1 MNRLPVCDKKITM
14 ILDFLKERKDNAYN
28 RRQISEYLW
37 ANYSYCDYK
46 TFDQLLGE
54 VGEKLYIHV
63 NNLDTELVQI
73 VQYNTRPYTY
83 QFVGALH
90 NTKLENNQIAMVFED
105 EPNQPDIQEQVEEVS
120 DVPPSVEPVLIED
133 SVIPPLEESVLI
145 EDLRAADKIKFDSV
159 LEDVEELLRSS
170 TDKTKTIVQI
180 LQVIIRNS

>member
-1 MNRLPVCDKKITM
+1 M

-63 NNLDTELVQI
+63 NNLDTELIQI

-105 EPNQPDIQEQVEEVS
+105 EPKESDLQEQVEEVS
-120 DVPPSVEPVLIED
+120 VVL
-133 SVIPPLEESVLI
+133 PLEESVLI

-159 LEDVEELLRSS
+159 LEDLEELLRSS
-170 TDKTKTIVQI
+170 KDKTKTIVQI
-180 LQVIIRNS
+180 LQVIIHNA

>member
-14 ILDFLKERKDNAYN
+14 VLDFLKTYKDNAYT
-28 RRQISEYLW
+28 RRQIAEYLW
-37 ANYSYCDYK
+37 ANYSYPEYK
-46 TFDQLLGE
+46 TLNQLIGE

-63 NNLDTELVQI
+63 NNKDTEPVQI

-90 NTKLENNQIAMVFED
+90 NTKLENYQTVLDFED
-105 EPNQPDIQEQVEEVS
+105 EPKVSDIQVQDEEVS
-120 DVPPSVEPVLIED
+120 AIEL
-133 SVIPPLEESVLI
+133 SEESALI
-145 EDLRAADKIKFDSV
+145 EDLRAADKLQFESV
-159 LEDVEELLRSS
+159 LGALEELLQSS

>member
-14 ILDFLKERKDNAYN
+14 VLDFLKTYKDNAYT
-28 RRQISEYLW
+28 RRQIAEYLW
-37 ANYSYCDYK
+37 ANYSYPEYK
-46 TFDQLLGE
+46 TLNQLIGE

-63 NNLDTELVQI
+63 NNKDTEPVQI

-90 NTKLENNQIAMVFED
+90 NTKLENYQTVLEFED
-105 EPNQPDIQEQVEEVS
+105 EPKVSNIQVQDEEVS
-120 DVPPSVEPVLIED
+120 VVT
-133 SVIPPLEESVLI
+133 PLEESVLI

-159 LEDVEELLRSS
+159 LEDLEELLQSS
-170 TDKTKTIVQI
+170 TDKTNTIVQI

>member
-1 MNRLPVCDKKITM
+1 M

-37 ANYSYCDYK
+37 ANYSFCDYK

-83 QFVGALH
+83 QFVGPLH

-105 EPNQPDIQEQVEEVS
+105 EPLESDIQEQVEEVS
-120 DVPPSVEPVLIED
+120 VVPSF
-133 SVIPPLEESVLI
+133 EESVLI

-159 LEDVEELLRSS
+159 LEDLEELLQSS